1 MKPDAYR
8 GPPPSEGQFREFVT
22 RLLRVSK
29 QEIDEREKVRKR
41 RPPRTQTGVKL
52 PPDKPKT
59 EG

>member
-1 MKPDAYR
+1 VKPDAYR

-22 RLLRVSK
+22 RLLRVPK
-29 QEIDEREKVRKR
+29 REIDERERARKAAS
-41 RPPRTQTGVKL
+41 PRIPSTVKL